1 MSYNSLDGNL
11 PEKIANFSYLE
22 TLKLGDNKITGSIP
36 DGIFNMS
43 SLIEIILRYNNISG
57 KLPYNICSNT
67 PKLRIMSLSGTQLNG
82 EIPANIYK
90 CRGLEDLR
98 LPKNHFSG
106 DIPREIWSLSMLRV
120 LSLFTNQFTE
130 LQQFCGAM
138 WLSQQYGCLAS
149 PRRSRNMCKSKGYA
163 SMDITAVL
171 FHCAEANME

>member
-1 MSYNSLDGNL
+1 MNAQDWNKKEEHEKKGAMHSQGMKNDFRYEYNSLDGNL

-36 DGIFNMS
+36 DVIFNMS

-106 DIPREIWSLSMLRV
+106 RH
-120 LSLFTNQFTE
+120 TT
-130 LQQFCGAM
+130 
-138 WLSQQYGCLAS
+138 
-149 PRRSRNMCKSKGYA
+149 RNLEFVDAKDFISVYKP
-163 SMDITAVL
+163 IQ
-171 FHCAEANME
+171 